1 VQLLPLTTVEWMA
14 IAASALLVGLTK
26 AGFGAGAGILAVP
39 LMTMALAAREDAAT
53 LMLGIMLP
61 VLICGDIFSLV
72 HYPRTRDL
80 RNLAMLVPGALLGV
94 GLGMLLLGWFVEL
107 PGGRLVMRRAIGVI
121 CTVFVCIQLHGFF
134 RERRED
140 VRSQPYR
147 PRVWHGVGIGTI
159 AGLTSTLAH
168 AAGPLIALFLIPQ
181 KLGRRLFVGTCVT
194 YFFIGNLAKLYPY
207 LQGGVIKLGALL
219 NRRINDRIF
228 TLIIL
233 CLALG
238 TGIYLIVR

>member
-1 VQLLPLTTVEWMA
+1 
-14 IAASALLVGLTK
+14 
-26 AGFGAGAGILAVP
+26 
-39 LMTMALAAREDAAT
+39 
-53 LMLGIMLP
+53 
-61 VLICGDIFSLV
+61 
-72 HYPRTRDL
+72 
-80 RNLAMLVPGALLGV
+80 
-94 GLGMLLLGWFVEL
+94 
-107 PGGRLVMRRAIGVI
+107 MRRAIGVI

-147 PRVWHGVGIGTI
+147 PRLWHGVGIGTI

-207 LQGGVIKLGALL
+207 LQGGVINRQTWSMSLVLVPCVVIGTVLGALL